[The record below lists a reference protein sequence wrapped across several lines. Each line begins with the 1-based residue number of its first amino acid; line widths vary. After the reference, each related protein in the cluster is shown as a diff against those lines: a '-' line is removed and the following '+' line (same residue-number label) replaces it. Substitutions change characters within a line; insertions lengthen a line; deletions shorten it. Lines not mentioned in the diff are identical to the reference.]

1 MELLKTDFQ
10 ILLVL
15 LVEKV
20 VVIFLSFLLCNMRNA
35 VTRGTKIACIRGLK
49 DDNNS

>member
-20 VVIFLSFLLCNMRNA
+20 VVIFLSFLLRNMGNA
-35 VTRGTKIACIRGLK
+35 VTRGTKSAGIRGLK
-49 DDNNS
+49 DNR